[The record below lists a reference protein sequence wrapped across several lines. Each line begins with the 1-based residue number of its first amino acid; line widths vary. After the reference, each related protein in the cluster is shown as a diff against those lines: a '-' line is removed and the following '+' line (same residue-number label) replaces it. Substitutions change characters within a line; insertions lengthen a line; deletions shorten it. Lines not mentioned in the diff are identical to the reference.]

1 MVEYI
6 NFFCVFQCNSN
17 QQFCLKNS
25 RGGIFDLRYSRLL
38 AKYELGNELKVA
50 EIKEAVPR
58 NDVKEFLGSN
68 DKNICT
74 VKEKSKS
81 VFEELKKI
89 KLRDVKVKKPLK
101 KKETSSFSTFSKI
114 DSYFEKNIRYAF
126 GFTIEDNEENKIYK
140 QSLRNSSFKK
150 FLFIHTPPILILSL
164 AIILFYPTIFVFVII
179 FLFSLST
186 TVVSYIFIKALKYV
200 WIELRKYK
208 HGIKT

>member
-1 MVEYI
+1 MQI
-6 NFFCVFQCNSN
+6 TKCNFNKEFH
-17 QQFCLKNS
+17 LKNS

-38 AKYELGNELKVA
+38 SKYELGNEPNVA
-50 EIKEAVPR
+50 RIKEAVPR
-58 NDVKEFLGSN
+58 NGEKKILGSN

-74 VKEKSKS
+74 YKEKSKS

-101 KKETSSFSTFSKI
+101 KEKTSSFNTFSKI

-150 FLFIHTPPILILSL
+150 FLFIYTPPILILSL
-164 AIILFYPTIFVFVII
+164 GSILLFPTKLPFSIMLLFFLSII
-179 FLFSLST
+179 
-186 TVVSYIFIKALKYV
+186 VVTYISIKALKYV

-208 HGIKT
+208 LGIKT